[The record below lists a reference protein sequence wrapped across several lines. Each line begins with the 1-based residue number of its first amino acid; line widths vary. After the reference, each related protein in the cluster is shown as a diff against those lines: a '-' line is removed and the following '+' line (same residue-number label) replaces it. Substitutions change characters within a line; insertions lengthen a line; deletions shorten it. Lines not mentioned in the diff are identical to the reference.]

1 MGPRRN
7 EQHQTEFETFVRD
20 AERRLSYAFAAAY
33 GPDLGAEATAEAIAY
48 AWEHWKRLRQ
58 MENPIGYLYR
68 VGQTRVRRFRFRR
81 PPIAPL
87 PDGGV
92 DKWVEPRLLTAIEAL
107 SRNQRVAV
115 VLVGAYGWTQR
126 EVADLL
132 SVRRTTVQ
140 KHLERGMAKL
150 RKTMEVGS
158 SV

>member
-1 MGPRRN
+1 MGPRR
-7 EQHQTEFETFVRD
+7 EQKDQEFDAFVRD
-20 AERRLSYAFAAAY
+20 AERRLSYALGAAY

-48 AWEHWKRLRQ
+48 AWEHWERLRE

-68 VGQTRVRRFRFRR
+68 VGQSRVRRFRFRR
-81 PPIAPL
+81 PPIAPM
-87 PDGGV
+87 PDSGV
-92 DKWVEPRLLTAIEAL
+92 DAWVEPRLLSAIESL

-132 SVRRTTVQ
+132 NISRTTVQ

-150 RKTMEVGS
+150 RASMEVS
-158 SV
+158 SRV

>member
-1 MGPRRN
+1 MGLRHGQKN
-7 EQHQTEFETFVRD
+7 QEFDEFVRD
-20 AERRLSYAFAAAY
+20 AERRLSHAFAAAY

-48 AWEHWKRLRQ
+48 SWEHWKRLRG

-81 PPIAPL
+81 PPIAPV
-87 PDGGV
+87 PDDGV
-92 DKWVEPRLLTAIEAL
+92 DAWVEPKLLRAIESL

-132 SVRRTTVQ
+132 DVSRTTVQ

-150 RKTMEVGS
+150 RASMEVS
-158 SV
+158 SRV